1 MDERVDYHRDE
12 LPGFIISQ
20 ASKSITD
27 LLHNNFKQNNQ
38 HITPEQW
45 IVLDELWLRDGLSQL
60 DIAKAT
66 FRDQAS
72 TSRILNNLAKRGLIY
87 RQQDLRDKRS
97 NLIYLTDHGKGL
109 QKTLIGIVT
118 ATMDDAVKGIDER
131 ELAVCLRVLKQ
142 MTANVLES

>member
-1 MDERVDYHRDE
+1 MNERIDYHRDE

-27 LLHNNFKQNNQ
+27 LLHNNFKQNEQ
-38 HITPEQW
+38 LITPEQW

-72 TSRILNNLAKRGLIY
+72 TSRILNNLAKRGLIF
-87 RQQDLRDKRS
+87 RQQDPRDKRS
-97 NLIYLTDHGKGL
+97 NLVYLTDRGKGL
-109 QKTLIGIVT
+109 QKALISIVT
-118 ATMDDAVKGIDER
+118 ATMDDAVKGIDAK
-131 ELAVCLRVLKQ
+131 ELALCLRVLKQ
-142 MTANVLES
+142 ITANILKS